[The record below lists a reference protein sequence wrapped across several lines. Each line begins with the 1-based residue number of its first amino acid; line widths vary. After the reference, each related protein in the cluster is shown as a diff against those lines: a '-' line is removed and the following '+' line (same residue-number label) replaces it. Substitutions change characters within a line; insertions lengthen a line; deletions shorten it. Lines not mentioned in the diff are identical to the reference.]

1 MRALVADDNP
11 VFRDVAAAQL
21 RMLGFEV
28 ATAKDGGE
36 AITQIE
42 ASGDFDLVI
51 VDWQM
56 GPPDGE
62 ELIRHVRSRPGTH
75 QTCVCLWTA
84 TPTQERRDTAIKK
97 GANAVLPKPV
107 GLRELAMHLALLGI
121 RPLNG

>member
-1 MRALVADDNP
+1 
-11 VFRDVAAAQL
+11 
-21 RMLGFEV
+21 LGFEV
-28 ATAKDGGE
+28 ATAKDGGD
-36 AITQIE
+36 AMTQIDASE
-42 ASGDFDLVI
+42 ADYDLVI

-62 ELIRHVRSRPGTH
+62 ELIQHVRKRPGTH

-84 TPTQERRDTAIKK
+84 TPTQERRDLAISK